1 MAQDRTASRR
11 RYSAE
16 LKALVVEQ
24 CGAPGAS
31 VAKVAMAQGV
41 NANVVHRWRRIAREG
56 GALKPV
62 GSREFVPVSVF
73 APMFAPMSAPV
84 SHPIEQGSADI
95 RIELHRGATTMK
107 VTWPSAA
114 ASDCAVWLRELLR

>member
-1 MAQDRTASRR
+1 MAQNRTASRR

-16 LKALVVEQ
+16 LKAMVVEQ

-62 GSREFVPVSVF
+62 RSREFVPVSVF
-73 APMFAPMSAPV
+73 APMFAPMS
-84 SHPIEQGSADI
+84 
-95 RIELHRGATTMK
+95 
-107 VTWPSAA
+107 
-114 ASDCAVWLRELLR
+114 